1 MEAVFRALQIGWS
14 KEKIGSHII
23 RNNAIYDCGQN
34 GVVGHM
40 GCVFSEI
47 TNNHIYNIAV
57 KHEYFGYEI
66 AGIKL
71 HAAIDVQDVYK
82 RQTYGYPWVNR
93 TMYGRRGSTCFPRI
107 R

>member
-1 MEAVFRALQIGWS
+1 
-14 KEKIGSHII
+14 
-23 RNNAIYDCGQN
+23 
-34 GVVGHM
+34 M

-71 HAAIDVQDVYK
+71 HAAIEMQVCHNHIHNCTLGAWFDWQAQGTRV
-82 RQTYGYPWVNR
+82 
-93 TMYGRRGSTCFPRI
+93 GSNLFYENDRDLMVEVSHGPLHG
-107 R
+107 